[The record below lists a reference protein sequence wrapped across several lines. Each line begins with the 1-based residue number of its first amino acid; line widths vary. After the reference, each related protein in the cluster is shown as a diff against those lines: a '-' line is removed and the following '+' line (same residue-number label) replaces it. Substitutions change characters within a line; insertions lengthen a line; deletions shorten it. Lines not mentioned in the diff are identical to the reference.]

1 MSKPYLENWDVVI
14 GLEIHAQ
21 LASQTKIFAGDS
33 ATYSEQPNQ
42 NISTV
47 TLGMPGALPVINEKA
62 IELSVKMGL
71 ALGSEIRKKSVF
83 SRKHYFY
90 PDLPKGYQISQFDL
104 PICEGGEVEFFV
116 DGELKKVRIERA
128 HMEEDAGKST
138 HRGGY
143 SLIDYNRAGV
153 PLLEIVT
160 KPDMTSPKE
169 AAEYA
174 RTVRSILRYLEVCD
188 GNLEE
193 GSMRCDCNI
202 SLKPKG
208 AKELGIRTE
217 LKNINSF
224 RFVEKALEFEI
235 SRQAALLEAGEKI
248 LQETRLYDST
258 KNKTF
263 SMRAKEDAMDYRYF
277 PEPDL
282 LPAELTDEY
291 IQKIRET
298 LPELPKAKAERF
310 QKEYGLPEYDSLVMT
325 SDKAMSIYFE
335 EVAKLS
341 ENSKA
346 ASNWI
351 MGELLKNLKEDKV
364 EFEDIKIEAASLAA
378 MIKMIDSG
386 EISGKIAK
394 QVFLEMWKTGE
405 DSSKI
410 VKSKGLAQISDPKIV
425 EDIIDKVL
433 AASPG
438 QIEQYRSGKSNLYG
452 FFVGQVMKESRGQA
466 NPALINKFLKE
477 KLES

>member
-1 MSKPYLENWDVVI
+1 MSKRYLEHWDVVI

-21 LASQTKIFAGDS
+21 LASKTKIFASD
-33 ATYSEQPNQ
+33 AAQYTDEPNK

-47 TLGMPGALPVINEKA
+47 TLGMPGALPVVNDKA

-71 ALGSEIRKKSVF
+71 ALGSQIRKKSVF

-104 PICEGGEVEFFV
+104 PICEGGEIDFYV
-116 DGELKKVRIERA
+116 DGELKTVRIERA

-174 RTVRSILRYLEVCD
+174 RTIRSILRYLEVCD

-193 GSMRCDCNI
+193 GSMRCDCNV

-208 AKELGIRTE
+208 SERLGTRTE

-235 SRQAALLEAGEKI
+235 SRQAALLEAGEDI
-248 LQETRLYDST
+248 VQETRLYDSA

-282 LPAELTDEY
+282 LPVELSDEY

-310 QKEYGLPEYDSLVMT
+310 QSEYGLPEYDSLVMT
-325 SDKAMSIYFE
+325 SDKTMSVYFE

-341 ENSKA
+341 KNSKA

-364 EFEDIKIEAASLAA
+364 EFEDVKIQAGSLAN

-386 EISGKIAK
+386 KISGKIAK
-394 QVFLEMWKTGE
+394 QVFQEMWKTGDDAE
-405 DSSKI
+405 QI
-410 VKSKGLAQISDPKIV
+410 VETKGLAQISDPKAVEEIV
-425 EDIIDKVL
+425 NKVL
-433 AASPG
+433 EASPN
-438 QIEQYRSGKSNLYG
+438 QIEQYRGGKSNLYG
-452 FFVGQVMKESRGQA
+452 FFVGQVMKESKGQA

-477 KLES
+477 KLDS